1 MSNSRTAGSAEIE
14 TLSFG
19 ALAPGPFDRVVIAL
33 TSGLPDN
40 WLGLRLAIL
49 LRRLV
54 TMRLAYPDGALDVS
68 RWGLRL
74 RLHPRDNG
82 CEKNLLFTPQMYEP
96 TERAELAAEIDRAK
110 ADDTPFV
117 FVDIGANVGLFS
129 FFVAARAGRNA
140 RILAVEPE
148 PQNLSRLL
156 FNMRIN
162 PGVPIRVASIALADK
177 AGKMALDVDR
187 RDRGGTRVR
196 KATGRDALTVDAR
209 TLLQLLQDVGMDAIH
224 ALKIDVEGAED
235 LILAPFFHDAP
246 QSMWPRLILLED
258 ARSAWTVDLFA
269 LLASLGYTVVSRTR
283 LNVALRRIS
292 SSEDHREGEHLDER
306 AGGMT
311 LPRAPRR

>member
-54 TMRLAYPDGALDVS
+54 TMRLPYPDGALDVI

-96 TERAELAAEIDRAK
+96 TERAELTAEMDRAN
-110 ADDTPFV
+110 DSPFV

-129 FFVAARAGRNA
+129 FFVAARTGRNA

-148 PQNLSRLL
+148 PENLSRLL

-177 AGKMALDVDR
+177 AGKVALDVDR

-196 KATGRDALTVDAR
+196 KLTGRDALTVDAQ
-209 TLLQLLQDVGMDAIH
+209 TLLQLLQDVGIDAIH
-224 ALKIDVEGAED
+224 AIKIDVEGAED
-235 LILAPFFHDAP
+235 VILAPFFRNAP
-246 QSMWPRLILLED
+246 ESMWPRLILLED
-258 ARSAWTVDLFA
+258 ARSAWTVDLFS

-283 LNVALRRIS
+283 LNVTLRRIS
-292 SSEDHREGEHLDER
+292 
-306 AGGMT
+306 
-311 LPRAPRR
+311 